1 MASKYIMS
9 RTIKETD
16 PERYQAICN
25 DLKAGKSLAATMRD
39 NHAGSEAVAR
49 IKEELLATG
58 DLKNW
63 KKRTAGKA
71 AMIVDKL
78 LDKLDREADTIKARE
93 IPLAAAVL
101 IDKSQVLLSGGQTVV
116 HKVELGESM
125 ANWLGKNAAPSS
137 TKTVDAEIIPEK
149 QGESCGLSNR
159 ESCEDGEN
167 GQGAV
172 SYTHLTLPT
181 LYSV

>member
-1 MASKYIMS
+1 MSK
-9 RTIKETD
+9 TIKESD
-16 PERYQAICN
+16 PERYKSICS
-25 DLKAGKSLAATMRD
+25 DLKAGKTLAATMRD

-78 LDKLDREADTIKARE
+78 LDKLDKETDTIKARE

-101 IDKSQVLLSGGQTVV
+101 LDKSQMLLSGGQTVV

-125 ANWLGKNAAPSS
+125 AGWLDKKAEQ
-137 TKTVDAEIIPEK
+137 TEQKTINAEIIE
-149 QGESCGLSNR
+149 ENHGLNNR
-159 ESCEDGEN
+159 ESDEKDR
-167 GQGAV
+167 
-172 SYTHLTLPT
+172 
-181 LYSV
+181 

>member
-1 MASKYIMS
+1 MGK
-9 RTIKETD
+9 TIKETD
-16 PERYQAICN
+16 SKRYEAICE
-25 DLKAGKSLAATMRD
+25 DLKAGKTLAATMRD

-78 LDKLDREADTIKARE
+78 LDKLDKETDTIKARE

-101 IDKSQVLLSGGQTVV
+101 LDKSQMLLSGGQTVV

-125 ANWLGKNAAPSS
+125 ANWLGKNAEQ
-137 TKTVDAEIIPEK
+137 TEQKTINAEIIVEN
-149 QGESCGLSNR
+149 SGLDNR
-159 ESCEDGEN
+159 SDSKEAD
-167 GQGAV
+167 
-172 SYTHLTLPT
+172 
-181 LYSV
+181 

>member
-1 MASKYIMS
+1 MSVYYIMGK
-9 RTIKETD
+9 TIKETD
-16 PERYQAICN
+16 PERYAAICN

-71 AMIVDKL
+71 AMIVDKM
-78 LDKLDREADTIKARE
+78 LDKLDRETDTIKARE

-101 IDKSQVLLSGGQTVV
+101 LDKTQMLLSGGQTVV
-116 HKVELGESM
+116 HKVEMGESM

-149 QGESCGLSNR
+149 QQQNSGLPNRATDQESENEQGGEG
-159 ESCEDGEN
+159 
-167 GQGAV
+167 V
-172 SYTHLTLPT
+172 
-181 LYSV
+181 